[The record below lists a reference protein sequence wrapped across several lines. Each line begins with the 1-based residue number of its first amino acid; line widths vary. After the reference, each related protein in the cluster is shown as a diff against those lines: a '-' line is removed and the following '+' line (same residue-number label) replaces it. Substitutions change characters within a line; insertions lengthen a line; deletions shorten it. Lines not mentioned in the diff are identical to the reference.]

1 MIDVFNRLCDIL
13 SHHNVPNKQR
23 GIKRTCV
30 MKKTIFIT
38 GILLVLSSVPAF
50 AKDPQALEVITRAWD
65 YMRGKT
71 SVSQVKMTV
80 HRETWKRTSVI
91 KAWTRGRDD
100 SIFQITAPKKDKGN
114 GTLKIGRD
122 MWTYNPKI
130 NRVIKIPPSM
140 MSQSWMG
147 SDFSNNDLSKADSI
161 LNDYNHE
168 IEATIRENGITIYQI
183 KSMPKPDAPV
193 VWGMQNLKI
202 REDGIILEQG
212 FYDEDM
218 EAVKIMTTSGIK
230 KMGEKLFPTRW
241 VMRAMDADSTQDYT
255 LLEYES
261 LKFDVPLSDNRFN
274 LNALKKPLR

>member
-1 MIDVFNRLCDIL
+1 
-13 SHHNVPNKQR
+13 
-23 GIKRTCV
+23 
-30 MKKTIFIT
+30 MKKTVFIA
-38 GILLVLSSVPAF
+38 GMLLVLFSSTTFANTPPAADVI
-50 AKDPQALEVITRAWD
+50 AKAWD

-80 HRETWKRTSVI
+80 HRANWERVSVI
-91 KAWTRGRDD
+91 KAWTRGRND

-147 SDFSNNDLSKADSI
+147 SDFSNNDLSKADSL
-161 LNDYNHE
+161 LNDYTHE
-168 IEATIRENGITIYQI
+168 IETTTQENGITIYTI
-183 KSMPKPDAPV
+183 KSLPKPDAPV
-193 VWGMQNLKI
+193 VWGMQKLKI
-202 REDGIILEQG
+202 REDGIIIEQG

-218 EAVKIMTTSGIK
+218 AAVKIMTTSEIK
-230 KMGEKLFPTRW
+230 KMGEKLFPARW
-241 VMRAMDADSTQDYT
+241 VMRAMDADSKEDYT

-261 LKFDVPLSDNRFN
+261 LEFDIPLQDSGFT

>member
-1 MIDVFNRLCDIL
+1 
-13 SHHNVPNKQR
+13 
-23 GIKRTCV
+23 
-30 MKKTIFIT
+30 MKKTVFIA
-38 GILLVLSSVPAF
+38 GMLLVLFSSTTFANTPPAADVI
-50 AKDPQALEVITRAWD
+50 AKAWD

-80 HRETWKRTSVI
+80 HRANWERVSVI
-91 KAWTRGRDD
+91 KAWTRGRND
-100 SIFQITAPKKDKGN
+100 SIFQIMAPKKDKGN

-147 SDFSNNDLSKADSI
+147 SDFSNNDLSKADSL
-161 LNDYNHE
+161 LNDYTHE
-168 IEATIRENGITIYQI
+168 IETTTQENGITIYTI
-183 KSMPKPDAPV
+183 KSLPKPDAPV
-193 VWGMQNLKI
+193 VWGMQKLKI
-202 REDGIILEQG
+202 REDGIIIEQG

-218 EAVKIMTTSGIK
+218 AAVKIMTTSEIK
-230 KMGEKLFPTRW
+230 KMGEKLFPARW
-241 VMRAMDADSTQDYT
+241 VMRAMDADSKEDYT

-261 LKFDVPLSDNRFN
+261 LEFDIPLQDRGFT

>member
-1 MIDVFNRLCDIL
+1 MVD
-13 SHHNVPNKQR
+13 
-23 GIKRTCV
+23 
-30 MKKTIFIT
+30 MKKTGCIT
-38 GILLVLSSVPAF
+38 GMLLVLFSSTALANNLSASDVI
-50 AKDPQALEVITRAWD
+50 AKAWD
-65 YMRGKT
+65 YMRGQT
-71 SVSQVKMTV
+71 SVCQIKMTV
-80 HRETWKRTSVI
+80 HRETWERISVI

-161 LNDYNHE
+161 LNDYTHE
-168 IEATIRENGITIYQI
+168 IETTTQENGITIYQI

-193 VWGMQNLKI
+193 VWGMQKLKI

-212 FYDEDM
+212 FYDEEM
-218 EAVKIMTTSGIK
+218 EAVKILTTSAIK

-241 VMRAMDADSTQDYT
+241 VMRAMDADSMEDYT

-261 LKFDVPLSDNRFN
+261 LKFDVPLPDNWFT

>member
-1 MIDVFNRLCDIL
+1 MTRA
-13 SHHNVPNKQR
+13 
-23 GIKRTCV
+23 
-30 MKKTIFIT
+30 MKKTVFIAGIF
-38 GILLVLSSVPAF
+38 LVLFSSTTFAKEPSAF
-50 AKDPQALEVITRAWD
+50 AVITKAWD

-71 SVSQVKMTV
+71 SVCQIRMTV
-80 HRETWKRTSVI
+80 HRANWERVSVI
-91 KAWTRGRDD
+91 KAWTRGRND
-100 SIFQITAPKKDKGN
+100 SIFQITVPKKDKGN

-161 LNDYNHE
+161 LNDYTHE
-168 IEATIRENGITIYQI
+168 IDTITRENGITVYEI
-183 KSMPKPDAPV
+183 KSVPKPNAPV
-193 VWGMQNLKI
+193 VWGMQTLKI

-218 EAVKIMTTSGIK
+218 SAVKILTTSEIK
-230 KMGEKLFPTRW
+230 KFGERFFPIRW
-241 VMRAMDADSTQDYT
+241 VMRAMDADSKEDYT

-261 LKFDVPLSDNRFN
+261 LEFDVPLRDNWFT